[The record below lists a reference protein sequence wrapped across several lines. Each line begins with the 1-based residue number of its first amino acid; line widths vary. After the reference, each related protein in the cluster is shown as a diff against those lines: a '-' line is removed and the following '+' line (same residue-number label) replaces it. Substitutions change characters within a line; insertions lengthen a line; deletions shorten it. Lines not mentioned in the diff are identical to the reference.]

1 MYAYMYTYMYTHT
14 GIASEE
20 KHTYLSCGENGCA
33 SFTRLKK
40 LLSRLDKILG
50 FFIVVE
56 YSRIYLHIY
65 IHIYI
70 YIYTYLHIYIHTR
83 RQTFPSKTH
92 LSQLLQQAG
101 K

>member
-40 LLSRLDKILG
+40 LLSRQNPWIFYRG
-50 FFIVVE
+50 GVQPYIFT
-56 YSRIYLHIY
+56 Y
-65 IHIYI
+65 IHTYK
-70 YIYTYLHIYIHTR
+70 YIYTYLNIYIHMC
-83 RQTFPSKTH
+83 RQSFPRKTH